1 MTLEQRINVLEKENL
16 ALRKELDNTNFKL
29 KLLFDNDP
37 VSRFVFEM
45 NYSQEQ
51 YNAIMDLMD
60 EMRNKLDNNE
70 KITSSDFEYRYQQVT
85 GDSDYHS
92 AEIITRLFMEDRRW
106 EEVFPAL
113 YGKFQKYQTYFKNR
127 NKE

>member
-1 MTLEQRINVLEKENL
+1 MTLEQRINILEKENL

-45 NYSQEQ
+45 NYSYEQ
-51 YNAIMDLMD
+51 YTAIMDLMD
-60 EMRNKLDNNE
+60 ETRNKLDNNE
-70 KITSSDFEYRYQQVT
+70 EITSSDFEYRYQQIT
-85 GDSDYHS
+85 NDHDYHS
-92 AEIITRLFMEDRRW
+92 AEIITRLFMEERRW

-113 YGKFQKYQTYFKNR
+113 YGKFQKYQTYFKNH